1 MKFLADESCARPVIF
16 ALREAKHDV
25 LAIAEVAKGAVDE
38 VVMERALSEAR
49 VLITEDHDFGE
60 LVYARRRQSAGVVF
74 VKFHSHARRAKPAA
88 VVETVAKLGVRLQ
101 DSFVVVEP
109 GRVRVGR
116 RPQD

>member
-16 ALREAKHDV
+16 ALREVEDDV

-60 LVYARRRQSAGVVF
+60 LVYARRRHPLPDRSRLRLPS
-74 VKFHSHARRAKPAA
+74 VKLRALSESKRGP
-88 VVETVAKLGVRLQ
+88 VAFILRL
-101 DSFVVVEP
+101 P
-109 GRVRVGR
+109 GGQHRE
-116 RPQD
+116 